1 MHKSPTIPII
11 LSAPLRNALSVA
23 PERCVQCGDEL
34 NYAYKKMRINS
45 ECTVGGFP
53 ALLVRKLVRALTNR
67 LYWDLE
73 TVERI
78 LHLKPNEASGLVKAL
93 EAAGL
98 AKASRGRSPKKW
110 TTTQLAQSFA
120 SATAAKP
127 ITRQT
132 AEKAL
137 AQFLEC
143 VNRVNLDD
151 RFLANVTLV
160 ILFGSY
166 LNPEVK
172 KLGDVDVGVEL
183 QPKESDRK
191 RLRELNY
198 QRVEQFENSHRFSRA
213 LDRGV
218 VARRDVPIPE
228 GEEPLDKPARLSSR
242 KRVCGP
248 STAQGALFSA
258 TGKIE
263 ACKRTVERDSANKTT
278 ERLPIL
284 NFVPTLQRGQE

>member
-1 MHKSPTIPII
+1 
-11 LSAPLRNALSVA
+11 
-23 PERCVQCGDEL
+23 
-34 NYAYKKMRINS
+34 MRIDPNG
-45 ECTVGGFP
+45 TVGGLP
-53 ALLVRKLVRALTNR
+53 ALVVRKLVRALTNR

-98 AKASRGRSPKKW
+98 AKATRGRSPKKW
-110 TTTQLAQSFA
+110 ATTQLAQCFA

-132 AEKAL
+132 AEKSL
-137 AQFLEC
+137 AQFLER
-143 VNRVNLDD
+143 VTRVNQDD
-151 RFLANVTLV
+151 RFLAKVTRV

-166 LNPEVK
+166 LSPELK

-198 QRVEQFENSHRFSRA
+198 QRVEQFENEGHRFGRA
-213 LDRGV
+213 LDREVWWHAETFRFLKGRSRSISLLDYRLEKEFV
-218 VARRDVPIPE
+218 DKVPHT
-228 GEEPLDKPARLSSR
+228 
-242 KRVCGP
+242 V
-248 STAQGALFSA
+248 LFSA
-258 TGKIE
+258 PHEKSKPANESSKEIR
-263 ACKRTVERDSANKTT
+263 RTRRPKGCP
-278 ERLPIL
+278 L
-284 NFVPTLQRGQE
+284 